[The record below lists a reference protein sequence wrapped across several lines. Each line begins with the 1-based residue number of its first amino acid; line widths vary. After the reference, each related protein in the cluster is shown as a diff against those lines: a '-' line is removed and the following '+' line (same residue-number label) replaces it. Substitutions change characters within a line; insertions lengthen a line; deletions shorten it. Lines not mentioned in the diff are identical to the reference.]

1 MTAINQ
7 VDELSVVTETMGL
20 VAPPGFVSRELIGRD
35 AELSELASLLGV
47 RPVRLAPTPM
57 PNVVLLSG
65 DAGVGKTRLLTEL
78 RDVAFAEGWAV
89 LAGHCLDFGDSAL
102 PYLPFSEIM
111 GRLAVDLPDV
121 VDTVALVHPSLSR
134 LQPGRRI
141 MSADR
146 EGEGST
152 LDRGDL
158 FEAMHALLEAAGEK
172 APLLLVIEDAHW
184 ADQSTRDML
193 SFLFTR
199 PFLSPVAIVTSY
211 RSDDLHRRHPL
222 RKQVAEWTRVRGVE
236 RLQLNPLSESDV
248 RTLIHQL
255 HPEPM
260 RDNELADIV
269 VRAEGNAFF
278 VEELVGAA
286 TGPGRWVP
294 ADLADVLLVR
304 LDRLDDN
311 AREVVRTASV
321 AGRRVSHSLLEAA
334 SGLAPEALDDALRKA
349 VEMNIL
355 IAQAP
360 HYSFRHALL
369 GEATYDDLLP
379 GERVRLHAQFADA
392 LREGRGPGTSAELAR
407 HARLAMDY
415 DTALSASIQAGHD
428 AMNVGGPD
436 EAAQHYP
443 QALEL
448 LADRRRVP
456 DQAFDISKLA
466 VCAADAL
473 MDSGHPGRAAALLG
487 EQLDRLPATA
497 PDEWRAR
504 MLAVRANALV
514 VTEPDDDP
522 AEISGRA
529 VSLLKPEPSGLRAK
543 VLAIHARVLTSMGRY
558 EEAEGVGLEALAMA
572 EKLDLNVIASE
583 AITTLGSLKRTGPKE
598 GLRAALRDAIGR
610 AEAAD
615 ALHAELRGRF
625 LLARSYQD
633 WAEWEE
639 TEFWFRSAM
648 QRAAESGFSWA
659 PFAFEARW
667 QLAWTFLIQGR
678 WDELME
684 IADCKSETP
693 PPIAK
698 ALLDVLRLSVEVFRG
713 DAPDAELAGLRRF
726 WALEGLV
733 TIYSS
738 GLEMELAG
746 RRRDAKAAVAAY
758 DDAVAVMKRIWHDWF
773 SARIRLGATAIRAI
787 ADSMPHLSADERA
800 GVLSQAERI
809 HGEGHTVLQHYKDP
823 SGFWGPEGRA
833 WMKRLDAE
841 LMRVRWLAG
850 IDAPPADALVD
861 VWREAVIMF
870 EDFGFSHETA
880 QVQSTLAG
888 ILRATGD
895 VAGAREL
902 GDAARATA
910 HVLGAQP
917 ILDELRAI
925 GSAPARAEAAS
936 HTLTPREAEI
946 LTLVA
951 QGRSNGEIGKQLFI
965 SAKTVSVHVSNIL
978 GKFGAAG
985 RTEAAAIARRRG
997 LLED

>member
-1 MTAINQ
+1 VTANNQ
-7 VDELSVVTETMGL
+7 VDVLSVAPEIMGP
-20 VAPPGFVSRELIGRD
+20 VAPPGFISRELIGRD
-35 AELSELASLLGV
+35 AELRELASLLGV
-47 RPVRLAPTPM
+47 RPARSAPTPL

-78 RDVAFAEGWAV
+78 RDRAFAEGWAV
-89 LAGHCLDFGDSAL
+89 VAGHCLDFGDSAL
-102 PYLPFSEIM
+102 PYLPFSELM
-111 GRLAVDLPDV
+111 GRLVTDLPDV
-121 VDTVALVHPSLSR
+121 VDTVAMLHPSLSR
-134 LQPGRRI
+134 LQPGRRM
-141 MSADR
+141 MSAER

-222 RKQVAEWTRVRGVE
+222 RSQVAEWTRVRGVE

-311 AREVVRTASV
+311 ARGVVRTASV
-321 AGRRVSHSLLEAA
+321 AGRRVSHSLLAAA
-334 SGLAPEALDDALRKA
+334 SGLSPDVLDDALRKA

-355 IAQAP
+355 IAQGP
-360 HYSFRHALL
+360 YYSFRHALL

-407 HARLAMDY
+407 HARLAMDF

-428 AMNVGGPD
+428 AMSVGGPD
-436 EAAQHYP
+436 EAAQHYQ

-448 LADRRRVP
+448 LSDRRRTP
-456 DQAFDISKLA
+456 DPDFDISRLA
-466 VCAADAL
+466 VNAADAL
-473 MDSGHPGRAAALLG
+473 MDSGHPGRAAALLE
-487 EQLDRLPATA
+487 EQVDRLPLAA

-504 MLAVRANALV
+504 LLAVRANALV
-514 VTEPDDDP
+514 VIEPDEDP
-522 AEISGRA
+522 AELSARA
-529 VSLLKPEPSGLRAK
+529 VSLLPPGPSGLRAK
-543 VLAIHARVLTSMGRY
+543 VLAIHARVLTAMGRY
-558 EEAEGVGLEALAMA
+558 EEAEGAGLEALAMA

-598 GLRAALRDAIGR
+598 GLRAALRDAIQR

-633 WAEWEE
+633 WAEWDE

-648 QRAAESGFSWA
+648 QRAAESGFPWA

-678 WDELME
+678 WDELMDL
-684 IADCKSETP
+684 AASEGQTP
-693 PPIAK
+693 PPIAR
-698 ALLDVLRLSVEVFRG
+698 ALLDVLRLAVEIARG
-713 DAPDAELAGLRRF
+713 GEPDAELAGLRRF
-726 WALEGLV
+726 WSLEGLV

-738 GLEMELAG
+738 GHEMDVAG
-746 RRRDAKAAVAAY
+746 RRKDAAGAVRVY
-758 DDAVAVMKRIWHDWF
+758 DDAVTVMKRIWHDWF
-773 SARIRLGATAIRAI
+773 SARVRLGATAIRAI
-787 ADSMPHLSADERA
+787 AESMPRLSGEERA
-800 GVLSQAERI
+800 AVLKDAERI
-809 HGEGHTVLQHYKDP
+809 HGDGHTVLQHYKDP

-841 LMRVRWLAG
+841 LMRARWLAG

-870 EDFGFSHETA
+870 EDFGFVHEIA
-880 QVQSTLAG
+880 QVQATLAG
-888 ILRATGD
+888 ILRSTGD
-895 VAGAREL
+895 VAGAREV

-910 HVLGAQP
+910 HTLGAQP
-917 ILDELRAI
+917 ILYELRAV
-925 GSAPARAEAAS
+925 GSAPSRAEAAS
-936 HTLTPREAEI
+936 DALTPRETEI

-978 GKFGAAG
+978 GKLGAAG

-997 LLED
+997 LLPD